1 MENNQVKITNE
12 ELEKINSLRNEILEN
27 VESIGRLNIRKH
39 FLVKELE
46 PIEATLMSLL
56 QKSEDLDTQE
66 KDVIDEIIQKYGEG
80 QLNFET
86 GIYTKEQ

>member
-1 MENNQVKITNE
+1 MENNQVKITSE
-12 ELEKINSLRNEILEN
+12 ELEKINSLRSEILEN

-46 PIEATLMSLL
+46 PIEATLISLL